1 MSKPALRKK
10 ISNLLDN
17 VPDGDVIEIYYT
29 NPVTGETKLMYQSPA
44 AKAKQESHEQNT
56 PEATDR

>member
-1 MSKPALRKK
+1 MNKTALRKK

-17 VPDGDVIEIYYT
+17 VPEGDVIEIYYT

-44 AKAKQESHEQNT
+44 AKHENNEQKG
-56 PEATDR
+56 PENPDK